1 MVTVPYFCPDTPALR
16 KNPVF
21 LYFIDD
27 FKKPIPFQADVA
39 VSTDDVLEKKIDAV
53 AAMDSQ
59 FCEWIPWLEGYL
71 DKVPAGKAE
80 RPGVSRRALRRAGSA
95 SWADAGRAKL
105 VERYGEEKGRAV
117 KTAEAFE
124 ICEYGSRP
132 DAAELKRL
140 FPFSSPP
147 AGAFAARGIPGP
159 IGVNWYTPR
168 RMTSLAGRVDEGIG
182 ARRDSAWRACR

>member
-39 VSTDDVLEKKIDAV
+39 VSIDDVLEKKIDAV
-53 AAMDSQ
+53 AAMESQ
-59 FCEWIPWLEGYL
+59 FCEWVPWLEGYL
-71 DKVPAGKAE
+71 DQVPAGKAE
-80 RPGVSRRALRRAGSA
+80 RRAFLAERFGGWFR
-95 SWADAGRAKL
+95 SWADSGRARL

-117 KTAEAFE
+117 RTAEAFE

-140 FPFSSPP
+140 FPF
-147 AGAFAARGIPGP
+147 
-159 IGVNWYTPR
+159 
-168 RMTSLAGRVDEGIG
+168 
-182 ARRDSAWRACR
+182 